1 MRAGGLGRALEV
13 EKGPLSWLRGNT
25 EHMFSSPKLLGR
37 YELEGGNFEIKVG
50 QLRAEGEFKE
60 QSPQLCFYNFR
71 TCLGIL
77 LEHIPRVGVSG

>member
-1 MRAGGLGRALEV
+1 MRAGGLGRALEA

-50 QLRAEGEFKE
+50 QLKGRRRV
-60 QSPQLCFYNFR
+60 QR
-71 TCLGIL
+71 TVSSIVL
-77 LEHIPRVGVSG
+77 L